1 MRIHL
6 ERCAAV
12 TATPHTTWV
21 FAVLG
26 DGEGASTTVEVTS
39 GGSEQVI
46 DALAGMVEE
55 LHATGVTDEG
65 QEGKVEELLGL
76 TRHRLRE
83 DAVLAT
89 AVSALRS
96 AAAQLAAARS
106 GTSLHRFL
114 GAGPTDSVELYA
126 NINRGLH
133 ATDRTP
139 DAFERAAARAAR
151 EGFRSFKCAPFD
163 EVSSSASAFRMF
175 RRSAFRVLRQMELGL
190 QRVAAVRRAIGPDA
204 RLLVD
209 CHSRFSKDTA
219 PTAARELD
227 TFGVGWFEEPV
238 QPTTS
243 GDDLAVIARDAPM
256 AVAGGESGYGVEF
269 FNGLLHEEQPAAI
282 VMPDVKYCGGVAE
295 AVRAGRSAIGRR
307 GGVSLHSPS
316 GPISLLASAH
326 VTAAVDGALPLE
338 HAVHEVDWRADLIE
352 PAERIEGGRLFLPP
366 GPGLGAALNA
376 ELVRRYGRHW
386 TP

>member
-26 DGEGASTTVEVTS
+26 DGEGTATTVEVTS
-39 GGSEQVI
+39 GRSQQVV
-46 DALAGMVEE
+46 DALAGMVET
-55 LHATGVTDEG
+55 LGGAGVAGEG
-65 QEGKVEELLGL
+65 QVEELLGL
-76 TRHRLRE
+76 TRHRLRA
-83 DAVLAT
+83 DTVLAA

-106 GTSLHRFL
+106 GMSLHRFL
-114 GAGPTDSVELYA
+114 GAEATAAVELYA
-126 NINRGLH
+126 NINRGLR

-151 EGFRSFKCAPFD
+151 EGFGTFKCAPFD
-163 EVSSSASAFRMF
+163 EVSPAMAPDRM
-175 RRSAFRVLRQMELGL
+175 RRRAEPGLERVR
-190 QRVAAVRRAIGPDA
+190 AVRRAVGPEA
-204 RLLVD
+204 GLLVD
-209 CHSRFSKDTA
+209 CHSRFSARVA
-219 PTAARELD
+219 PAVARELAALD
-227 TFGVGWFEEPV
+227 VGWFEEPV
-238 QPTTS
+238 QPTS
-243 GDDLAVIARDAPM
+243 AADDLAAIARDVPM
-256 AVAGGESGYGVEF
+256 PVAGGESGYGVEF
-269 FNGLLHEEQPAAI
+269 FDGLLDERAVAV

-295 AVRAGRSAIGRR
+295 AVRAGRSAIGRG

-316 GPISLLASAH
+316 GPISLLASGH
-326 VTAAVDGALPLE
+326 VTAALDGALPLE

-352 PAERIEGGRLFLPP
+352 PAERIEGGRLLLPSSA
-366 GPGLGAALNA
+366 GLGAALNGKV
-376 ELVRRYGRHW
+376 VRRHGRLW

>member
-26 DGEGASTTVEVTS
+26 DGEGTATTVEVTS
-39 GGSEQVI
+39 GRSQQVV
-46 DALAGMVEE
+46 DALAGMVET
-55 LHATGVTDEG
+55 LGGADVAGEG
-65 QEGKVEELLGL
+65 QVEELLGL
-76 TRHRLRE
+76 TRHRLRA
-83 DAVLAT
+83 DTVLAA

-106 GTSLHRFL
+106 GMRLHRFL
-114 GAGPTDSVELYA
+114 GAEANAAVELYA
-126 NINRGLH
+126 NINRGLR

-139 DAFERAAARAAR
+139 DSFERAAARATR
-151 EGFRSFKCAPFD
+151 EGFGTFKCAPFD
-163 EVSSSASAFRMF
+163 EVSPAMAPDRM
-175 RRSAFRVLRQMELGL
+175 LRQAELGL
-190 QRVAAVRRAIGPDA
+190 ERVRAVRRAIGPEA

-209 CHSRFSKDTA
+209 CHSRFSAQVA
-219 PTAARELD
+219 PAVARELAALD
-227 TFGVGWFEEPV
+227 VGWFEEPV
-238 QPTTS
+238 QPTS
-243 GDDLAVIARDAPM
+243 AADDLAAIARDVPM
-256 AVAGGESGYGVEF
+256 PVAGGESGYGVEF
-269 FNGLLHEEQPAAI
+269 FDGLLDQRAVAV

-295 AVRAGRSAIGRR
+295 AARAGRSAIGRG

-316 GPISLLASAH
+316 GPISLLASGHA
-326 VTAAVDGALPLE
+326 TAAVDGALPLE

-352 PAERIEGGRLFLPP
+352 PAERIEGGRLLLPSAA
-366 GPGLGAALNA
+366 GLGAALNT
-376 ELVRRYGRHW
+376 EVVRRHGRLW

>member
-1 MRIHL
+1 MKGSGGMRIHL

-26 DGEGASTTVEVTS
+26 DGEGTATTIEVTS
-39 GGSEQVI
+39 GRSQQVV
-46 DALAGMVEE
+46 DALAGMVET
-55 LHATGVTDEG
+55 LSGAGVAGEG
-65 QEGKVEELLGL
+65 QVEELLGL
-76 TRHRLRE
+76 TRHRLRA
-83 DAVLAT
+83 DTVLAA

-106 GTSLHRFL
+106 GMSLHRFL
-114 GAGPTDSVELYA
+114 GAEATAAVELYA
-126 NINRGLH
+126 NINRGLR

-151 EGFRSFKCAPFD
+151 EGFGTFKCAPFD
-163 EVSSSASAFRMF
+163 EVSPAKAPDRM
-175 RRSAFRVLRQMELGL
+175 RRQAEPGLERVR
-190 QRVAAVRRAIGPDA
+190 AVRRAIGPEA

-209 CHSRFSKDTA
+209 CHSRFSAQVA
-219 PTAARELD
+219 PAVARELATLD
-227 TFGVGWFEEPV
+227 VGWFEEPV
-238 QPTTS
+238 QPTS
-243 GDDLAVIARDAPM
+243 AADDLAAIARDVPM
-256 AVAGGESGYGVEF
+256 PVAGGESGYGVEF
-269 FNGLLHEEQPAAI
+269 FDGLLDQRAVAV

-295 AVRAGRSAIGRR
+295 AVRAGRSAIGRG

-316 GPISLLASAH
+316 GPISLLASGH

-352 PAERIEGGRLFLPP
+352 PAERIERGRLLLPSAT
-366 GPGLGAALNA
+366 GLGAALNT
-376 ELVRRYGRHW
+376 EVVRRHGRLW

>member
-26 DGEGASTTVEVTS
+26 DGEGTATTVEVTS
-39 GGSEQVI
+39 GRSQQVV
-46 DALAGMVEE
+46 DALAGMVET
-55 LHATGVTDEG
+55 LGGADVAGEG
-65 QEGKVEELLGL
+65 QVEELLGL
-76 TRHRLRE
+76 TRHRLRA
-83 DAVLAT
+83 DTVLAA

-106 GTSLHRFL
+106 GMSLHRFL
-114 GAGPTDSVELYA
+114 GAEATAAVELYA
-126 NINRGLH
+126 NINRGLR

-139 DAFERAAARAAR
+139 DAFERAAARAAH
-151 EGFRSFKCAPFD
+151 EGFGTFKCAPFD
-163 EVSSSASAFRMF
+163 EVSPAMAPERMLHQ
-175 RRSAFRVLRQMELGL
+175 AQPGLERVR
-190 QRVAAVRRAIGPDA
+190 AVRRAIGPHA

-209 CHSRFSKDTA
+209 CHSRFSA
-219 PTAARELD
+219 EAVPAVARELATLD
-227 TFGVGWFEEPV
+227 VGWFEEPV
-238 QPTTS
+238 QPRS
-243 GDDLAVIARDAPM
+243 AADDLAAIARDVPM
-256 AVAGGESGYGVEF
+256 PVAGGESGYGVEF
-269 FNGLLHEEQPAAI
+269 FDGLLDGRAVAV

-295 AVRAGRSAIGRR
+295 AVRAGRSAIGRG

-316 GPISLLASAH
+316 GPISLLASSH
-326 VTAAVDGALPLE
+326 VTAALAGALPLE

-352 PAERIEGGRLFLPP
+352 PAERIERGRLLLPSTV
-366 GPGLGAALNA
+366 GLGAVLNGKV
-376 ELVRRYGRHW
+376 VRRHGRLW

>member
-26 DGEGASTTVEVTS
+26 DGEGTATTVEVTS
-39 GGSEQVI
+39 GRSQQVV
-46 DALAGMVEE
+46 DALAGMVET
-55 LHATGVTDEG
+55 LGGADVAGEG
-65 QEGKVEELLGL
+65 QVEELLGL
-76 TRHRLRE
+76 TRHRLRA
-83 DAVLAT
+83 DTVLAA

-106 GTSLHRFL
+106 GMSLHRFL
-114 GAGPTDSVELYA
+114 GAEATAAVELYA
-126 NINRGLH
+126 NINRGLR

-139 DAFERAAARAAR
+139 DAFERATARAAR
-151 EGFRSFKCAPFD
+151 EGFGTFKCAPFD
-163 EVSSSASAFRMF
+163 EVSPAMAPDRM
-175 RRSAFRVLRQMELGL
+175 RRQAELGL
-190 QRVAAVRRAIGPDA
+190 ERVRAVRRAIGPEA

-209 CHSRFSKDTA
+209 CHSRFSAQVA
-219 PTAARELD
+219 PAVARELAALD
-227 TFGVGWFEEPV
+227 VGWFEEPV
-238 QPTTS
+238 QPTS
-243 GDDLAVIARDAPM
+243 AADDLAAIARDVPM
-256 AVAGGESGYGVEF
+256 PVAGGESGYGVEF
-269 FNGLLHEEQPAAI
+269 FDGLLDQRAVAV

-295 AVRAGRSAIGRR
+295 AARAGRSAIGRG

-316 GPISLLASAH
+316 GPISLLASGHA
-326 VTAAVDGALPLE
+326 TAAVDGALPLE

-352 PAERIEGGRLFLPP
+352 PAERIEGGRLLLPSAT
-366 GPGLGAALNA
+366 GLGAALNT
-376 ELVRRYGRHW
+376 EVVRRHGRLW

>member
-1 MRIHL
+1 MSGGSGIRIHL

-39 GGSEQVI
+39 GRSEQVI

-55 LHATGVTDEG
+55 LSGADGAGEG
-65 QEGKVEELLGL
+65 QVEELLGL
-76 TRHRLRE
+76 ARQRLRS
-83 DAVLAT
+83 DVVLAT
-89 AVSALRS
+89 AVSALRT
-96 AAAQLAAARS
+96 ALAQLAAARA
-106 GTSLHRFL
+106 GVSLHRSL
-114 GAGPTDSVELYA
+114 GAETAGPVELYA

-139 DAFERAAARAAR
+139 GAFERAAARAAR
-151 EGFRSFKCAPFD
+151 EGFGTLKCAPFD
-163 EVSSSASAFRMF
+163 EVSPAMAPDRML
-175 RRSAFRVLRQMELGL
+175 REAEPGLERVR
-190 QRVAAVRRAIGPDA
+190 AVRRAIGPDA

-209 CHSRFSKDTA
+209 CHSRF
-219 PTAARELD
+219 AREAAPMIASDLAALD
-227 TFGVGWFEEPV
+227 VGWFEEPV
-238 QPTTS
+238 QPTS
-243 GDDLAVIARDAPM
+243 AADELAAIARDVPM
-256 AVAGGESGYGVEF
+256 TVAGGESGYGVECF
-269 FNGLLHEEQPAAI
+269 DGLLDARAVAV

-295 AVRAGRSAIGRR
+295 AVRAGRSAIGRG

-352 PAERIEGGRLFLPP
+352 PAERIENGRLLLPTTA
-366 GPGLGAALNA
+366 GLGAALSGK
-376 ELVRRYGRHW
+376 LVRRHGRIW
-386 TP
+386 MP